1 MRKFKKVATKDAET
15 ITEAEILA
23 PCETGTEVHLSGII
37 WHETDGNIIND
48 RNINGPKG
56 PVRFCH
62 FSKLI

>member
-1 MRKFKKVATKDAET
+1 MRVFKKVATKDAET

-48 RNINGPKG
+48 
-56 PVRFCH
+56 
-62 FSKLI
+62 